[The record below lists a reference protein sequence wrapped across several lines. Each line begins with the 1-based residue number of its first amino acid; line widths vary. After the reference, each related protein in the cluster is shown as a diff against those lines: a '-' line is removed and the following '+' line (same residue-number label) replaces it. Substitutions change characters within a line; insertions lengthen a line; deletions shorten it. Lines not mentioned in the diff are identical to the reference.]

1 MKRDIYTGLPIILV
15 GDRMIHKIL
24 YRCNIDIFAILFLLF
39 VDLSNHLYQTDD
51 TKMELR
57 TIAILVLMATIVVLT
72 SAFGAYQDGIEKQK
86 EHEFDMKKK
95 AEKANKTA
103 DNPSTLV
110 GASGAGTSYKQSAA
124 HLDVSEK
131 VDMPYVKEGPNAYRG
146 KAGGYDLRDTYDS
159 DDDSDG
165 NDRDSDDDDGKPATE
180 FQRKV
185 KYIKT
190 IFKEIFSKWSSQ
202 EPIMAPVSVE
212 EDPDNPLGEGFKIR
226 EKFKKG
232 ARQGMRKLK
241 NAFRGRFK

>member
-1 MKRDIYTGLPIILV
+1 MK
-15 GDRMIHKIL
+15 
-24 YRCNIDIFAILFLLF
+24 
-39 VDLSNHLYQTDD
+39 
-51 TKMELR
+51 LR

-86 EHEFDMKKK
+86 EREFDTKKK
-95 AEKANKTA
+95 AEKVAEKVAEKAEKA
-103 DNPSTLV
+103 DESPSALV

-131 VDMPYVKEGPNAYRG
+131 VDMPYVKDGPNAYRG
-146 KAGGYDLRDTYDS
+146 KASGYDLRDTYDS
-159 DDDSDG
+159 DDDS
-165 NDRDSDDDDGKPATE
+165 NSDSDDSDYNDDGKPATE
-180 FQRKV
+180 FQRKI

-190 IFKEIFSKWSSQ
+190 IFKEIFSKWGSQ

-241 NAFRGRFK
+241 NAFRGRF

>member
-1 MKRDIYTGLPIILV
+1 MK
-15 GDRMIHKIL
+15 
-24 YRCNIDIFAILFLLF
+24 
-39 VDLSNHLYQTDD
+39 
-51 TKMELR
+51 LR
-57 TIAILVLMATIVVLT
+57 TIAILILMATIVILT

-95 AEKANKTA
+95 AEKTVNK
-103 DNPSTLV
+103 PSDLV

-131 VDMPYVKEGPNAYRG
+131 VDMPYVKEGPNTYRG
-146 KAGGYDLRDTYDS
+146 KASGYDLRDTYDS
-159 DDDSDG
+159 DSDTDSDS
-165 NDRDSDDDDGKPATE
+165 DSEPTTD
-180 FQRKV
+180 FQRKI

-190 IFKEIFSKWSSQ
+190 IFKEIFSKWGSQ
-202 EPIMAPVSVE
+202 ETIMAPVSVE

-226 EKFKKG
+226 EKFKKR

>member
-1 MKRDIYTGLPIILV
+1 
-15 GDRMIHKIL
+15 
-24 YRCNIDIFAILFLLF
+24 
-39 VDLSNHLYQTDD
+39 
-51 TKMELR
+51 MELR
-57 TIAILVLMATIVVLT
+57 TIAILVLMATIVLLT

-95 AEKANKTA
+95 AEKAGKSEKAA
-103 DNPSTLV
+103 DNPSALV

-124 HLDVSEK
+124 HLDISEK
-131 VDMPYVKEGPNAYRG
+131 VDTPYVKEGPNAYRG

-159 DDDSDG
+159 DSYDG
-165 NDRDSDDDDGKPATE
+165 NDSDSDDDGKPATE

-190 IFKEIFSKWSSQ
+190 IFKEIFSKWQTQ

-212 EDPDNPLGEGFKIR
+212 EDPYNPLGEGFKIR

-241 NAFRGRFK
+241 NAFRGRF